1 MSQAQIL
8 VAHLLKPASSWMIYR
23 LEQLFDSAQIE
34 SFLTRSRSLSETPF
48 DFSLKMRPSC
58 QTSSSALE
66 ISKNIARV
74 PLDGYLSNTL
84 CISLVI
90 ERN

>member
-23 LEQLFDSAQIE
+23 LEQLFDNAQIE
-34 SFLTRSRSLSETPF
+34 SFLTRSRSLPETPF

-58 QTSSSALE
+58 QTSSALE
-66 ISKNIARV
+66 ISKNIVRV

-90 ERN
+90 ERS